1 MRAFFFYMPYLL
13 LLAAVIQLPAQDT
26 IIHYTETTG
35 FDHNTRAQSLALFQD
50 IGAAADFVVLS
61 DDDGQLFNKDDL
73 NKARAVIFSN
83 TSGSDGLNA
92 NQKAALEWFVDTLGR
107 HLLGIH
113 AASDTYRHSSANGG
127 NTGQWDWYAETLG
140 GSVQTSPNHTSQN
153 HVDTIFRI
161 EDHPSVSEITFPW
174 VKEEEYYYW
183 ENGYINTNNISI
195 LEVGQT
201 GDQSYD
207 RQRPVAWYREKPGGA
222 KIFYTSLGHKRGN
235 FTGDF
240 PDFEQL
246 IQDAMIWLLECPEA
260 RETIAASIC
269 EGEEYIFGGI
279 TLTKSGLYADT
290 LELDSGCD
298 SIVELELTVDS
309 LNPMIE
315 LEDDILRIADSS
327 ANYQWLD
334 CEEDFQVIP
343 GATEPIFQVSASGS
357 YAVEVIS
364 AVGCIDT
371 SECKEVILSSL
382 ESRPLHQTI
391 VVSPNPVRDHL
402 SLNFEQI
409 EKEIRVE
416 IFNSQGRTQ
425 IIPTG
430 TFSSGETI
438 DVSTLPSGLYFLHLQ
453 VNGVTLRS
461 KFIKL

>member
-1 MRAFFFYMPYLL
+1 MRLFFFFIPHLL
-13 LLAAVIQLPAQDT
+13 LLAAVIQLSAQDT

-50 IGAAADFVVLS
+50 IGDGAGFVVLS
-61 DDDGQLFNKDDL
+61 DNDGELFNKEDL

-83 TSGSDGLNA
+83 TSGSNGLNA
-92 NQKAALEWFVDTLGR
+92 SQKAALEWFVDTLGR

-161 EDHPSVSEITFPW
+161 EDHPSISEITFPW
-174 VKEEEYYYW
+174 IKEEEYYYW
-183 ENGYINTNNISI
+183 ESGYLNDNNISL

-207 RQRPVAWYREKPGGA
+207 RQRPVAWYREKPSGA

-246 IQDAMIWLLECPEA
+246 IQDAMIWLLECPDA
-260 RETIAASIC
+260 RATIEVSIC
-269 EGEEYIFGGI
+269 EGEEYIFNGRS
-279 TLTKSGLYADT
+279 LTESGLYADT
-290 LELDSGCD
+290 LKLNSGCD
-298 SIVELELTVDS
+298 SIVELQLTVDA
-309 LNPMIE
+309 LNTRVE
-315 LEDDILRIADSS
+315 LEDNLLAVPDSA

-334 CEEDFQVIP
+334 CEESFEVIP
-343 GATEPIFQVSASGS
+343 GATEPTFQANESGS

-364 AVGCIDT
+364 AEGCIDT

-382 ESRPLHQTI
+382 ESRPLQQA
-391 VVSPNPVRDHL
+391 VVVFPNPVHDHL
-402 SLNFEQI
+402 NLNFEQVEGEVRI
-409 EKEIRVE
+409 E
-416 IFNSQGRTQ
+416 IFNSQGHSQ
-425 IIPTG
+425 LIQTG
-430 TFSSGETI
+430 TFSSGEAI
-438 DVSTLPSGLYFLHLQ
+438 DVATLSPGMYFLLLQ
-453 VNGVTLRS
+453 VNEFSFRS
-461 KFIKL
+461 KFMKL